1 MLGTAIARWVFHSQ
15 FISFEC
21 AGLNLIKEHIF
32 PKHLLHYLTPK
43 DNSPACSPLYLSILT
58 VISILIEKSCVHKYS
73 CDQKCTYTHDGDKC
87 LCNFGLLK
95 ISVSCSFSRVDYH
108 ITYIFNDFK
117 NEELG
122 AELCIYFGFSF
133 KSIHTRTPINICLN
147 GPQLVAAQPDSFVSH
162 RQVSDIILAGY
173 LTTLLSATFKP
184 LISQLKVCMP
194 HHTEFIDIQFNS
206 IIFI

>member
-1 MLGTAIARWVFHSQ
+1 MTLKTKNWVQNFA
-15 FISFEC
+15 FTLDF
-21 AGLNLIKEHIF
+21 
-32 PKHLLHYLTPK
+32 
-43 DNSPACSPLYLSILT
+43 LSK
-58 VISILIEKSCVHKYS
+58 V
-73 CDQKCTYTHDGDKC
+73 YTH
-87 LCNFGLLK
+87 
-95 ISVSCSFSRVDYH
+95 
-108 ITYIFNDFK
+108 
-117 NEELG
+117 
-122 AELCIYFGFSF
+122 
-133 KSIHTRTPINICLN
+133 TPINICLN